1 MAGLLSGQS
10 YMKGRLTAAFCFT
23 ELLVQL
29 LNSNTMTGLPK
40 LVVTDIDGV
49 WTDGGMYYTESGDE
63 FKRFNTYD
71 SAGVVF
77 CRLLGIPVAIITG
90 EPSMAVKRRA
100 EKLKIGYC
108 FTGVTDK
115 LGVLEG
121 LCQDLNISLGDVAYI
136 GDDLN
141 DMGVLPRVGYSACPC
156 GAPDYVKQMVNVV
169 LTKKG
174 GEGVFREFVEG
185 ILERNGVLKRLLD
198 EYYRK

>member
-1 MAGLLSGQS
+1 
-10 YMKGRLTAAFCFT
+10 
-23 ELLVQL
+23 
-29 LNSNTMTGLPK
+29 MTGLPK

-100 EKLKIGYC
+100 EKLKIAHC
-108 FTGVTDK
+108 HTGVADK
-115 LGVLEG
+115 LSVLER
-121 LCQDLNISLGDVAYI
+121 LCGDLGISLDDVAYI

-141 DMGVLPRVGYSACPC
+141 DMAVLPRVGYSACPA
-156 GAPDYVKQMVNVV
+156 GAPEYVKRMVHVV

-185 ILERNGVLKRLLD
+185 ILARNGLLEKLLD
-198 EYYRK
+198 RHYRL

>member
-1 MAGLLSGQS
+1 
-10 YMKGRLTAAFCFT
+10 
-23 ELLVQL
+23 
-29 LNSNTMTGLPK
+29 
-40 LVVTDIDGV
+40 
-49 WTDGGMYYTESGDE
+49 MYYTESGDE
-63 FKRFNTYD
+63 YKRFNTYD

-108 FTGVTDK
+108 FTGVGDK
-115 LGVLEG
+115 LAVLEG
-121 LCQDLNISLGDVAYI
+121 LCRDLGISLAEVAYI

-141 DMGVLPRVGYSACPC
+141 DMGVLPKVGYSACPAS
-156 GAPDYVKQMVNVV
+156 APDYVKQMVTVV

-185 ILERNGVLKRLLD
+185 ILEGNGVLEGLLD
-198 EYYRK
+198 QHYRK

>member
-1 MAGLLSGQS
+1 
-10 YMKGRLTAAFCFT
+10 
-23 ELLVQL
+23 
-29 LNSNTMTGLPK
+29 MTGLPK

-49 WTDGGMYYTESGDE
+49 WTDGGMYYTELGDE

-100 EKLKIGYC
+100 EKLKIAYC
-108 FTGVTDK
+108 YTGVADK
-115 LGVLEG
+115 LSVLEG
-121 LCQDLNISLGDVAYI
+121 LCRDLNIALADVAYI

-141 DMGVLPRVGYSACPC
+141 DMGVLPRVGYSACPAS
-156 GAPDYVKQMVNVV
+156 APEYVKRMVSVV
-169 LTKKG
+169 MTKKG

-185 ILERNGVLKRLLD
+185 ILKGNGVLEGVLD
-198 EYYRK
+198 QHYRK

>member
-1 MAGLLSGQS
+1 
-10 YMKGRLTAAFCFT
+10 
-23 ELLVQL
+23 
-29 LNSNTMTGLPK
+29 MTGLPK

-63 FKRFNTYD
+63 FKRFNTDD

-90 EPSMAVKRRA
+90 EPSVAVKRRA
-100 EKLKIGYC
+100 EKLKIGHC
-108 FTGVTDK
+108 HTGVTDK
-115 LGVLEG
+115 LPVLEG
-121 LCQDLNISLGDVAYI
+121 LCRDLGISLAEVAYI

-141 DMGVLPRVGYSACPC
+141 DMGVLPRVGYSACPSS
-156 GAPDYVKQMVNVV
+156 APDYVKAMVSVV

-185 ILERNGVLKRLLD
+185 ILETNGVLQGLLD
-198 EYYRK
+198 RYYRK

>member
-1 MAGLLSGQS
+1 
-10 YMKGRLTAAFCFT
+10 
-23 ELLVQL
+23 
-29 LNSNTMTGLPK
+29 MTGLPK

-49 WTDGGMYYTESGDE
+49 WTDGGIYYTESGDE

-77 CRLLGIPVAIITG
+77 CRLLGILVAVITG

-100 EKLKIGYC
+100 EKLKIGFCY
-108 FTGVTDK
+108 TGVADK
-115 LGVLEG
+115 LVVLEG
-121 LCQDLNISLGDVAYI
+121 LCGEMGISLSEVAYL

-141 DMGVLPRVGYSACPC
+141 DMGILPRVGYSACPAS
-156 GAPDYVKQMVNVV
+156 APDYVKEMVTVV

-185 ILERNGVLKRLLD
+185 ILAGNGVLKKILD
-198 EYYRK
+198 EHYRK

>member
-1 MAGLLSGQS
+1 M
-10 YMKGRLTAAFCFT
+10 
-23 ELLVQL
+23 
-29 LNSNTMTGLPK
+29 
-40 LVVTDIDGV
+40 VVTDIDGV
-49 WTDGGMYYTESGDE
+49 WTDGGMYYTEAGDE

-71 SAGVVF
+71 SAGVLF

-108 FTGVTDK
+108 YTGVTDK
-115 LGVLEG
+115 LFVLEG
-121 LCQDLNISLGDVAYI
+121 LCRDLNISLRDVAYI

-141 DMGVLPRVGYSACPC
+141 DMGVLPRVGYSACPS
-156 GAPDYVKQMVNVV
+156 GAPDYIKQMVTLV

-185 ILERNGVLKRLLD
+185 ILERNGVLQRLLD
-198 EYYRK
+198 EFAIPHPPTDPGNCGRGKN

>member
-1 MAGLLSGQS
+1 
-10 YMKGRLTAAFCFT
+10 
-23 ELLVQL
+23 
-29 LNSNTMTGLPK
+29 MTGLPK

-49 WTDGGMYYTESGDE
+49 WTDGGMYYTESGDQ

-100 EKLKIGYC
+100 EKLKIDYC
-108 FTGVTDK
+108 HTGVTDK
-115 LGVLEG
+115 LSVLEA
-121 LCQDLNISLGDVAYI
+121 LCRDLGVSLAEVAYI

-141 DMGVLPRVGYSACPC
+141 DMGVLPRVGYSACPS
-156 GAPDYVKQMVNVV
+156 GAPDYVKQMVSVV

-174 GEGVFREFVEG
+174 GEGVFREFVER
-185 ILERNGVLKRLLD
+185 ILEANGVLQGLLD
-198 EYYRK
+198 QYYRK

>member
-1 MAGLLSGQS
+1 
-10 YMKGRLTAAFCFT
+10 MKSAEDIHIIFAKFH
-23 ELLVQL
+23 
-29 LNSNTMTGLPK
+29 TMTGLPK

-108 FTGVTDK
+108 YTGVADK
-115 LGVLEG
+115 LLVLEG
-121 LCQDLNISLGDVAYI
+121 VCRDLNMSVGDVAYV

-141 DMGVLPRVGYSACPC
+141 EMGVLPRVVYSACP
-156 GAPDYVKQMVNVV
+156 ASSPDYVKRMVPVV
-169 LTKKG
+169 LKKKG
-174 GEGVFREFVEG
+174 GE
-185 ILERNGVLKRLLD
+185 
-198 EYYRK
+198 

>member
-1 MAGLLSGQS
+1 MIGVSI
-10 YMKGRLTAAFCFT
+10 FT
-23 ELLVQL
+23 QI
-29 LNSNTMTGLPK
+29 SCPMTGLPK

-77 CRLLGIPVAIITG
+77 CRELGIPVAIITG

-100 EKLKIGYC
+100 EKLKIAHC
-108 FTGVTDK
+108 HTGISDK
-115 LGVLEG
+115 LFVLEG
-121 LCQDLNISLGDVAYI
+121 LCRDLGISLAEVAYI

-141 DMGVLPRVGYSACPC
+141 DMRVLPRVGYSACPSS
-156 GAPDYVKQMVNVV
+156 APDYVKEMVNVV

-185 ILERNGVLKRLLD
+185 ILEANGVLKGLLAKLKAD
-198 EYYRK
+198 

>member
-1 MAGLLSGQS
+1 
-10 YMKGRLTAAFCFT
+10 
-23 ELLVQL
+23 
-29 LNSNTMTGLPK
+29 MTGLPK

-90 EPSMAVKRRA
+90 EPSMGVKRRA

-108 FTGVTDK
+108 YTGVADK
-115 LGVLEG
+115 LMVLEG
-121 LCQDLNISLGDVAYI
+121 LCGDLGITLAEVAYL

-141 DMGVLPRVGYSACPC
+141 DMGVLPRVGYSACPAS
-156 GAPDYVKQMVNVV
+156 APDYVKEMVKVV
-169 LTKKG
+169 LTRKG

-185 ILERNGVLKRLLD
+185 ILGANGVLEGLLD
-198 EYYRK
+198 QYYRK

>member
-1 MAGLLSGQS
+1 
-10 YMKGRLTAAFCFT
+10 
-23 ELLVQL
+23 
-29 LNSNTMTGLPK
+29 MTGLPK

-49 WTDGGMYYTESGDE
+49 WTDGGMYYTDSGDE
-63 FKRFNTYD
+63 FKRFTTND

-108 FTGVTDK
+108 YTGVADK
-115 LGVLEG
+115 LSVLEG
-121 LCQDLNISLGDVAYI
+121 LCRELNISLGDVAYI

-141 DMGVLPRVGYSACPC
+141 DMGVLPRVGYSACPS
-156 GAPDYVKQMVNVV
+156 GAPEYVKRMVTVV
-169 LTKKG
+169 MTKRG

-185 ILERNGVLKRLLD
+185 ILAGNGVLEGLLD
-198 EYYRK
+198 QYYRK

>member
-1 MAGLLSGQS
+1 
-10 YMKGRLTAAFCFT
+10 
-23 ELLVQL
+23 
-29 LNSNTMTGLPK
+29 MTGLPK

-90 EPSMAVKRRA
+90 EPSMGVKRRA

-108 FTGVTDK
+108 YTGVADK
-115 LGVLEG
+115 LLVLEG
-121 LCQDLNISLGDVAYI
+121 LCGDLGIALSEVAYI

-141 DMGVLPRVGYSACPC
+141 DMEVLPRVGYSACP
-156 GAPDYVKQMVNVV
+156 ASSPDYVKRMVTVV
-169 LTKKG
+169 LKKKG

-185 ILERNGVLKRLLD
+185 ILEANGVLEGLLD
-198 EYYRK
+198 QYYRK

>member
-1 MAGLLSGQS
+1 
-10 YMKGRLTAAFCFT
+10 
-23 ELLVQL
+23 
-29 LNSNTMTGLPK
+29 MTGLPK

-90 EPSMAVKRRA
+90 EPSMAVRRRA
-100 EKLKIGYC
+100 EKLKIVHC
-108 FTGVTDK
+108 HTGIADK
-115 LGVLEG
+115 LSVLEA
-121 LCQDLNISLGDVAYI
+121 LCRDLKITLKDVAYI

-141 DMGVLPRVGYSACPC
+141 DMAVLPRVGYSACPW
-156 GAPDYVKQMVNVV
+156 GAPDYVKQMVTRV

-185 ILERNGVLKRLLD
+185 ILTENGVLEGLLD
-198 EYYRK
+198 QYYRK